1 MLKTIIPHKAV
12 FVVLMLLVAGCGT
25 EQDTLVL
32 RLAHGLDSSHPVH
45 RGMERMSELVEEK
58 SDGTMRV
65 VIYPNEQ
72 LGTERETM
80 ELLQIGSLDITKVS
94 AAIMENFIPVYSIF
108 SVPFLFYDAEH
119 MKEVLDGPIGQRI
132 LNAAE
137 PFRVRGLCYYDAGS
151 RSFYTNG
158 RPIETP
164 EDLRG
169 LSIRVMESA
178 TAIRMVNTLGGSAT
192 PISFGEL
199 YTALQQGVVSG
210 AENNPPSF
218 YLSRHY
224 EVSEYY
230 SMSEHSSVPDVLLI
244 STHTWENVLNEEQRE
259 IVSEAAQES
268 VPYQRKLWAESSERS
283 LMAVKEAGVE
293 VIYPDRQLFMDASQ
307 AYYDF
312 MAERQ
317 PEIYALFREIREV
330 GEIMQAGEISDAGN
344 DSDAEE
350 ISDTGEIE
358 ISDAGEISDAA
369 SR

>member
-1 MLKTIIPHKAV
+1 MLKTIIPHKAA